1 MLSIE
6 YYPSD
11 LSQCENAFIIIIQLL
26 LWNVFELNETP
37 KGNKKKS
44 ENEEKN
50 NSDSKP
56 SPSTANKHENKSKVK
71 FRGRR
76 KGAIYGIKWS
86 SNGKYLCYVSDD
98 RSVQLWKFINSTSL
112 QMVYRS
118 YGHQAR
124 VFDCWISN
132 DGQYVISI
140 SEDSTCRV
148 WNFDGELIDIF
159 EFRYGQIWSVDVQLY
174 ERSQK
179 QFNLYHVAL
188 GGADASIRLHYF
200 LSKQGSSSHSNKD
213 LTISLSG
220 NISSG
225 SSNISDTELI
235 PFQHHIDSKAFYQ
248 INLPNKYFPNIDNQQ
263 KKKSKKRG
271 KKRNATNPIRMMI
284 IDKKSRIIF
293 ATNSDVYRVS
303 NLSAL
308 TKQCKWEKIISL
320 KDIGNESGNRDPRYD
335 TDDITTMKIC
345 RDLFSDYGHYQTVI
359 GNIGSNIDKSK
370 SPIDLLSKFDI
381 SNAKF
386 QHIPED
392 KSDSFTS
399 SKNASAMSLNTTI
412 KKTDE
417 KIAEN
422 LHEEFERWLIIGTRT
437 GRICIIDLNTNQNA
451 LSFRAH
457 DIGIISL
464 YSCITSFQPE
474 TLEELNNTESRAEK
488 ARKYKGLSKQDAS
501 KSVGFSELGIIED
514 QEVVMDGIEKMP
526 GKKKKRS
533 SNLRFS
539 LSASDLHTIMTDQ
552 ATNESYL
559 KMWGNSS
566 LMLFTSDGNGNIAY
580 WCFPLS
586 ELQKPKESK
595 TSTPA
600 TSMDMSNINMN
611 ETPKP
616 NDDAV
621 STVSAASSISVKFD
635 TMQTAVKS
643 SATFMNPAKKQI
655 SAFCYLPPPKN
666 LLIVGDSRGS
676 IMIFSLINLDKRS
689 MHKPVQILK
698 AMHGREPVSCIKVL
712 SGIKYIHDK
721 DRRFKDK
728 NELKEESEQEDE
740 ELDASYYYAE
750 DMKENKYHIVS
761 GGKDGKVVEYTFIS
775 KQQFDELG
783 GFNSLIGSTMTA
795 SSSRKSRS
803 EYNLMSMVSD
813 DMMNGGEILMP
824 VRPIAS
830 TSLSAVDDIIM
841 NDNNEM
847 ILTGFR
853 STDFIVWNCK
863 QDYVLFR
870 WNCGGVKR
878 PHDYQLLYYNGD
890 ESKSV
895 VSMSLGEE
903 KKMDEDK
910 VRTGKGKNDQLQAL
924 NPCRG
929 WIFAYTNTNISNA
942 IAVFHLDFPLSVP
955 VCHNSYNLM
964 PSTTH

>member
-1 MLSIE
+1 MRLF
-6 YYPSD
+6 
-11 LSQCENAFIIIIQLL
+11 NNKQLL
-26 LWNVFELNETP
+26 LWNVFEFKDKNT
-37 KGNKKKS
+37 KKD
-44 ENEEKN
+44 EEEKLSTDKLSKN
-50 NSDSKP
+50 N
-56 SPSTANKHENKSKVK
+56 NKHENKSKVK

-86 SNGKYLCYVSDD
+86 LNGKYLCYVSDD

-112 QMVYRS
+112 QMVYRV

-124 VFDCWISN
+124 VFDCWISD
-132 DGQYVISI
+132 DGRYVVSI
-140 SEDSTCRV
+140 GEDSTCRV

-159 EFRYGQIWSVDVQLY
+159 EFRYGQIWSLDVEYKQIN
-174 ERSQK
+174 EK

-200 LSKQGSSSHSNKD
+200 LSKQIDNNNTAKSKD
-213 LTISLSG
+213 ISISLNAG
-220 NISSG
+220 INREL
-225 SSNISDTELI
+225 SSNSSNLSDAELI
-235 PFQHHIDSKAFYQ
+235 PFKHHIDSKAFYQ
-248 INLPNKYFPNIDNQQ
+248 INLPNKYFPNLDDG
-263 KKKSKKRG
+263 KKKKKRG
-271 KKRNATNPIRMMI
+271 KKRGSSTNNIRMMV
-284 IDKKSRIIF
+284 IDSKSRIIF
-293 ATNSDVYRVS
+293 ATASDIYRVS
-303 NLSAL
+303 NLSAI
-308 TKQCKWEKIISL
+308 TRQCKWEKIISL
-320 KDIGNESGNRDPRYD
+320 TDIVDKGHHYDNE
-335 TDDITTMKIC
+335 DITTMKIC
-345 RDLFSDYGHYQTVI
+345 RDLFSDYGHYRTVI
-359 GNIGSNIDKSK
+359 GGVNADKSK
-370 SPIDLLSKFDI
+370 TPTDLLSKFDI

-399 SKNASAMSLNTTI
+399 SKNASQMSLNTTI
-412 KKTDE
+412 KRTDE

-422 LHEEFERWLIIGTRT
+422 LHQEYERWLVIGTKT
-437 GRICIIDLNTNQNA
+437 GRISIIDLHTNQNA
-451 LSFRAH
+451 LTFRAH

-474 TLEELNNTESRAEK
+474 TLEDINNTETRAEK
-488 ARKYKGLSKQDAS
+488 ARKYKGMGLQGSTSNTNTTENDDK
-501 KSVGFSELGIIED
+501 LGPL
-514 QEVVMDGIEKMP
+514 VSDGRIP
-526 GKKKKRS
+526 VTKKKRS

-539 LSASDLHTIMTDQ
+539 LSASDLHTMMTDS

-595 TSTPA
+595 VSTP
-600 TSMDMSNINMN
+600 TTTQDNQQDNQQDFGMN
-611 ETPKP
+611 EKSKA
-616 NDDAV
+616 NDDNQSVA
-621 STVSAASSISVKFD
+621 STTSSVAVKFD

-666 LLIVGDSRGS
+666 ILIVGDSRGS
-676 IMIFSLINLDKRS
+676 IMLFSLLNLDKRS
-689 MHKPVQILK
+689 MHKPMQVLK

-721 DRRFKDK
+721 DKRFKDK
-728 NELKEESEQEDE
+728 NELKEESEQEDDE
-740 ELDASYYYAE
+740 ADASYYYAD

-775 KQQFDELG
+775 KQEFDELG
-783 GFNSLIGSTMTA
+783 GFSSLMMGSTMAATHSA
-795 SSSRKSRS
+795 RKSRS
-803 EYNLMSMVSD
+803 EYNLMNMVND
-813 DMMNGGEILMP
+813 EMINDGEILMP
-824 VRPIAS
+824 IRPIAS
-830 TSLSAVDDIIM
+830 TSLSAVDDIIL
-841 NDNNEM
+841 NKNKEM

-853 STDFIVWNCK
+853 STDFIVWNCN

-878 PHDYQLLYYNGD
+878 PHDYHLLYYDNENPQND
-890 ESKSV
+890 DN
-895 VSMSLGEE
+895 LEE
-903 KKMDEDK
+903 KKLDDINIGYVNK
-910 VRTGKGKNDQLQAL
+910 IKNKKQMESL

-942 IAVFHLDFPLSVP
+942 IAVFHLDFPSSVP
-955 VCHNSYNLM
+955 VCFLVFFFKRVYCDDTKLILRSL
-964 PSTTH
+964 SD

>member
-1 MLSIE
+1 
-6 YYPSD
+6 
-11 LSQCENAFIIIIQLL
+11 
-26 LWNVFELNETP
+26 
-37 KGNKKKS
+37 
-44 ENEEKN
+44 
-50 NSDSKP
+50 
-56 SPSTANKHENKSKVK
+56 
-71 FRGRR
+71 
-76 KGAIYGIKWS
+76 
-86 SNGKYLCYVSDD
+86 
-98 RSVQLWKFINSTSL
+98 
-112 QMVYRS
+112 MVYRT

-174 ERSQK
+174 EGKSIK
-179 QFNLYHVAL
+179 DNQFKLYHVAL

-200 LSKQGSSSHSNKD
+200 LSKQGAFSSSNKD
-213 LTISLSG
+213 LTISLSSNAS

-248 INLPNKYFPNIDNQQ
+248 INLPNKYFPNINEQTQQ
-263 KKKSKKRG
+263 RKSKKRG

-284 IDKKSRIIF
+284 IDEKSRIIF
-293 ATNSDVYRVS
+293 ATSSDVYRVS

-335 TDDITTMKIC
+335 KDDITTMKIC
-345 RDLFSDYGHYQTVI
+345 RDLFSDYGHYKTVI
-359 GNIGSNIDKSK
+359 GNLGGGANTSNSNMDKSK

-381 SNAKF
+381 SMAKF
-386 QHIPED
+386 QNIPED

-399 SKNASAMSLNTTI
+399 SKNASTMSLNTTI

-474 TLEELNNTESRAEK
+474 TLEEEMNNTESRAEK
-488 ARKYKGLSKQDAS
+488 ARKYKGLSSKPDAS

-514 QEVVMDGIEKMP
+514 EEEVTDGVNEKISA

-539 LSASDLHTIMTDQ
+539 LSASDLHTMMTDQ

-586 ELQKPKESK
+586 ELQKPKSAK
-595 TSTPA
+595 TSTTSTPA
-600 TSMDMSNINMN
+600 ASMDMSNYNNMN

-616 NDDAV
+616 NDDAQSVV
-621 STVSAASSISVKFD
+621 SVASSISVKFD

-689 MHKPVQILK
+689 MHKPIQVLK

-721 DRRFKDK
+721 DKKFKDR

-775 KQQFDELG
+775 KQEFDELG

-795 SSSRKSRS
+795 GSSRKSRS

-813 DMMNGGEILMP
+813 DMITDGEILMP

-890 ESKSV
+890 DHKSTV
-895 VSMSLGEE
+895 GDE
-903 KKMDEDK
+903 KKLESVDENK
-910 VRTGKGKNDQLQAL
+910 PKGKKKLKESDDKLQAL

-955 VCHNSYNLM
+955 VCF
-964 PSTTH
+964 TIK